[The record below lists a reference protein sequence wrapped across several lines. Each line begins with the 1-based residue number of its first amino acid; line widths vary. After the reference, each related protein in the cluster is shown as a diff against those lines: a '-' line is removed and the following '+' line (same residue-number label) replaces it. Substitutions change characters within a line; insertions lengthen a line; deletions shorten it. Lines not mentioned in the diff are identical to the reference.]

1 MYDDVHCQIV
11 VVPDDIAAGKLP
23 QVTGLLAYQ
32 KDVEVLRLR
41 KNGTWKEIAEKEV
54 MSVIFQIHHLH

>member
-1 MYDDVHCQIV
+1 M

-23 QVTGLLAYQ
+23 QITGLLAYQ

-54 MSVIFQIHHLH
+54 ISVIFQIHHLQ